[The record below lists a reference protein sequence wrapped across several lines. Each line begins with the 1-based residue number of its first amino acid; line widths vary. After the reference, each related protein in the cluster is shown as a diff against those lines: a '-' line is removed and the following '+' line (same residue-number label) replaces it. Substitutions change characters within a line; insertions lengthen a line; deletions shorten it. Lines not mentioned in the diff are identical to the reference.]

1 MEKADSD
8 LRDAEYAAVRASQDR
23 VSALSVVLSAV
34 EDYEKT
40 CHALTDKTDELE
52 RVRAKHKEVS
62 AELAAIRKGAKG
74 RHGIVDCFA
83 QVIKFVLG
91 NAVVGKVVETGGDIT
106 FEVSYHDAPY
116 DSAAL
121 NEVETIVFDLAVL
134 TLSIQGDATH
144 PRFLI
149 HDGPRVSDLTE
160 NIYRRFFDYAR
171 YLEDRADGNPNFQ
184 YIITTTTP
192 PPDEFQKDP
201 YLRLQLDS
209 SSTEGRLLK
218 CDLA

>member
-1 MEKADSD
+1 MITVHIKVARRDFRIKAVELVNL
-8 LRDAEYAAVRASQDR
+8 LR
-23 VSALSVVLSAV
+23 LSAPTRTV
-34 EDYEKT
+34 CRLLHLDRY
-40 CHALTDKTDELE
+40 
-52 RVRAKHKEVS
+52 
-62 AELAAIRKGAKG
+62 G
-74 RHGIVDCFA
+74 
-83 QVIKFVLG
+83 LG

-106 FEVSYHDAPY
+106 FEVNYNDAPY

-134 TLSIQGDATH
+134 TLSIQGEATH

-160 NIYRRFFDYAR
+160 NIYRRFFDYAK

-192 PPDEFQKDP
+192 PPEEFQKTP

-209 SSTEGRLLK
+209 STTEGRLLK